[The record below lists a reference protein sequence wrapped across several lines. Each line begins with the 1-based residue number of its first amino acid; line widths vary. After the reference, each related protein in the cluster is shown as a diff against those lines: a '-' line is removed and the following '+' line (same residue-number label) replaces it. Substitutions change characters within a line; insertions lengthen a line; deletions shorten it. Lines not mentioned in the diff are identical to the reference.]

1 MADSGRQI
9 NQGTLFFSVITGIVL
24 LIVGIFGFLVIR
36 SNDALQEQ
44 VSEIKSSVS
53 ELSVRIDSL
62 SEKTEIVRSIAQ
74 DAEEQ
79 ARHAAIGRIRAEASR
94 AISEAEKEV
103 VRRQAENLEVE
114 VARARDEVERIRR
127 ERDEEMNR
135 LQEALSRIAD
145 TRRTAL
151 GLVMNL
157 GSDTINFDF
166 DKADL
171 RPANKELLSR
181 IAGVLLTSS
190 GYRVQIFG
198 HTDDIG
204 TQEYN
209 QELSLRRAESV
220 RNYMVEAGLDP
231 SIITVKGFGKSN
243 PLVEGSSA
251 EARAKNRRVEIG
263 IIDTVVRYDNVVDD
277 EGRD

>member
-1 MADSGRQI
+1 MADSGNQGS
-9 NQGTLFFSVITGIVL
+9 QGTLLFSVITGIVL
-24 LIVGIFGFLVIR
+24 IIVGIFGFLVMR
-36 SNDALQEQ
+36 SIESVHQQQAETDQALADL
-44 VSEIKSSVS
+44 SSR
-53 ELSVRIDSL
+53 LDSL
-62 SEKTEIVRSIAQ
+62 SEKVEIVRSLAQ
-74 DAEEQ
+74 EAQEQ
-79 ARHAAIGRIRAEASR
+79 ARQAAIGRIRTKASR
-94 AISEAEKEV
+94 TISEAEKRV
-103 VRRQAENLEVE
+103 VTRQAEALEQE
-114 VARARDEVERIRR
+114 VVKARDEVARIKK
-127 ERDEEMNR
+127 ERDAEMNR

-166 DKADL
+166 DKANL
-171 RPANKELLSR
+171 RPENKELLSR

-204 TQEYN
+204 TAEYN
-209 QELSLRRAESV
+209 QKLSLRRAEAV
-220 RNYMVEAGLDP
+220 RDYLAEAGLDP

-243 PLVEGSSA
+243 PLVEGVSA

-263 IIDTVVRYDNVVDD
+263 IIDTVVRYDNVVNES
-277 EGRD
+277 EG

>member
-1 MADSGRQI
+1 MADSGNQGS
-9 NQGTLFFSVITGIVL
+9 QGTLLFSVITGIVL
-24 LIVGIFGFLVIR
+24 IIVGIFGFLVMR
-36 SNDALQEQ
+36 SIESVHQQQAETDQALADL
-44 VSEIKSSVS
+44 SSR
-53 ELSVRIDSL
+53 LDSL
-62 SEKTEIVRSIAQ
+62 SEKVEIVRSLAQ
-74 DAEEQ
+74 EAQEQ
-79 ARHAAIGRIRAEASR
+79 ARQAAIGRIRAEASR
-94 AISEAEKEV
+94 TISEAEKRV
-103 VRRQAENLEVE
+103 VTRQAEALEQE
-114 VARARDEVERIRR
+114 VVKARDEVARIKK
-127 ERDEEMNR
+127 ERDAEMNR

-166 DKADL
+166 DKANL
-171 RPANKELLSR
+171 RPENKELLSR

-204 TQEYN
+204 TAEYN
-209 QELSLRRAESV
+209 QKLSLRRAEAV
-220 RNYMVEAGLDP
+220 RDYLAEAGLDP

-243 PLVEGSSA
+243 PLVEGVSA

-263 IIDTVVRYDNVVDD
+263 IIDTVVRYDNVVDES
-277 EGRD
+277 EG

>member
-1 MADSGRQI
+1 MADPGGQN

-24 LIVGIFGFLVIR
+24 LIVGIFGFFVIR
-36 SNDALQEQ
+36 SNDTLQEQ

-114 VARARDEVERIRR
+114 VAKARDEVERIRKER
-127 ERDEEMNR
+127 EEEMNR

-209 QELSLRRAESV
+209 QELSLRRAEAV

>member
-1 MADSGRQI
+1 MADSGNQGS
-9 NQGTLFFSVITGIVL
+9 QGTLLFSVITGIVL
-24 LIVGIFGFLVIR
+24 IIVGIFGFLVMR
-36 SNDALQEQ
+36 SIESVHQQQAETDQALADL
-44 VSEIKSSVS
+44 SSR
-53 ELSVRIDSL
+53 LDSL
-62 SEKTEIVRSIAQ
+62 SEKVEIVRSLAQ
-74 DAEEQ
+74 EAQEQ
-79 ARHAAIGRIRAEASR
+79 ARQAAIGRIRTKASR
-94 AISEAEKEV
+94 TISEAEKRV
-103 VRRQAENLEVE
+103 VTRQAEALEQE
-114 VARARDEVERIRR
+114 VVKARDEVARIKK
-127 ERDEEMNR
+127 ERDAEMNR

-166 DKADL
+166 DKANL
-171 RPANKELLSR
+171 RPENKELLSR

-204 TQEYN
+204 TAEYN
-209 QELSLRRAESV
+209 QKLSLRRAEAV
-220 RNYMVEAGLDP
+220 RDYLAEAGLDP

-243 PLVEGSSA
+243 PLVEGVSA

-263 IIDTVVRYDNVVDD
+263 IIDTVVRYDNVVDES
-277 EGRD
+277 EG